1 MNLWHSLGF
10 VLAYMCVWF
19 AISLIKKRNDVAD
32 TAWGLGFVLL
42 AWVSFVFSSGKN
54 NAALLINILVT
65 IWGLRLAYHIHKR
78 NHNKPED
85 ARYQQWRMQWK
96 YFYTRSFFQV
106 FTLQGILLWLISW
119 PIIFVNFNEKLV
131 NFNGISYLGLM
142 LWVIGFW
149 FESVGDAQLKKFIS
163 NPANKGKLMT
173 TGLWK
178 YSRHPNYFGE
188 VTQWWGIYI
197 IALGVPVG
205 WFVIVGP
212 LTITALIVFVSGIP
226 MTEKRYA
233 GRPDWEEYKR
243 RTSALIPLP
252 PRA

>member
-78 NHNKPED
+78 NYNKPED
-85 ARYQQWRMQWK
+85 ARYQQWRAQWK

-119 PIIFVNFNEKLV
+119 PITYINFH
-131 NFNGISYLGLM
+131 SYYRLMDVSWLGL
-142 LWVIGFW
+142 LIWLVGFG
-149 FESVGDAQLKKFIS
+149 FESIGDAELKQFIA
-163 NPANKGKLMT
+163 NPTNKGKLMT
-173 TGLWK
+173 GGLWK

-188 VTQWWGIYI
+188 VMQWWGIFVM
-197 IALGVPVG
+197 ALSVTNEWVL
-205 WFVIVGP
+205 IVSP
-212 LTITALIVFVSGIP
+212 LTITILIVFVSGIP

-243 RTSALIPLP
+243 RTSPLIPWFSTK
-252 PRA
+252 